1 MFVSL
6 VKIYIVFVQV
16 LALSLSHFQYV
27 WGSSFVN
34 ASHASHWSLLAKV
47 PVVYLALFVFHGWGF
62 HQLVF
67 LSD

>member
-16 LALSLSHFQYV
+16 LALTLSHFQYV

-34 ASHASHWSLLAKV
+34 ASHASHRSLLAKV
-47 PVVYLALFVFHGWGF
+47 PVVDLALFLLHGWGL

-67 LSD
+67 LID